1 MTMLISQQET
11 PSEAAD
17 SARESES
24 AEPESN
30 TNNDAQAVK
39 STDLVS
45 IDDISNQY
53 DLDNPLFEQYKDIF
67 EKFREQTEEEAATK
81 DDDKPEIYYSDND
94 DISEEEDGQPK
105 ISKKQRKAMSKLS
118 VAQLKSMVARPE
130 LVEWTD
136 VSSSDPQLLVA
147 IKGGKNVIPVPTH
160 WSLKREYL
168 SIQAWYREA
177 AVRTSKV
184 HSRDWYC

>member
-1 MTMLISQQET
+1 VLAAIATMSGATAVKGKNQANKNAYRRAKKKAQRSET

-53 DLDNPLFEQYKDIF
+53 DLDNTLFEQYKDIF

-94 DISEEEDGQPK
+94 DISEEEMASRRSPR
-105 ISKKQRKAMSKLS
+105 SSAKL
-118 VAQLKSMVARPE
+118 
-130 LVEWTD
+130 
-136 VSSSDPQLLVA
+136 
-147 IKGGKNVIPVPTH
+147 
-160 WSLKREYL
+160 
-168 SIQAWYREA
+168 
-177 AVRTSKV
+177 
-184 HSRDWYC
+184 

>member
-1 MTMLISQQET
+1 MSGATAVKGKNQANKNAYRRAKKKAQRSVSHQCAARPCMTTLISQQET

-53 DLDNPLFEQYKDIF
+53 DLDNTLFEQYKDIF

-94 DISEEEDGQPK
+94 DISEEEDG
-105 ISKKQRKAMSKLS
+105 
-118 VAQLKSMVARPE
+118 
-130 LVEWTD
+130 
-136 VSSSDPQLLVA
+136 
-147 IKGGKNVIPVPTH
+147 
-160 WSLKREYL
+160 
-168 SIQAWYREA
+168 
-177 AVRTSKV
+177 
-184 HSRDWYC
+184 